1 MSNPSSRNQDPA
13 PRLHHCFS
21 ASPWFLHPLPSLMS
35 TGWNLPFGT
44 QFSGAQLSLW
54 SNSHKGW
61 ASLIAQLVR
70 NLLAVQEAQVRV
82 PEKGKATHS
91 GILGLPLWLSWERI
105 HLKCSRPG
113 FDPWVGENP
122 PALEKE
128 NATSSSILAW
138 RIPRTVLSTGS
149 QRVGHD

>member
-1 MSNPSSRNQDPA
+1 MCCEISIVKSSGSSQSGVPVLVLSLKWPSSTLGVRGVPSSCRHAQGYIFMSNPSSRNQDPA

-35 TGWNLPFGT
+35 TGLNLPFGT

-70 NLLAVQEAQVRV
+70 NLLAVQEAQV
-82 PEKGKATHS
+82 
-91 GILGLPLWLSWERI
+91 
-105 HLKCSRPG
+105 
-113 FDPWVGENP
+113 
-122 PALEKE
+122 
-128 NATSSSILAW
+128 
-138 RIPRTVLSTGS
+138 
-149 QRVGHD
+149 